1 MNEYVIFIGAVALG
15 YLSAMGITILIFK
28 HGTAVRTNLIVCTLC
43 SMFAIAGFIL
53 GKMGVSILNA
63 SITLL
68 ILLPIALV
76 LILRLIANLVHPIK
90 KLNGFIMELQN
101 GNLEQHVVLHGKDE
115 LNEVETNFN
124 LFLDYVKNIS
134 RVSSQIAE
142 GDLVVQVEPKS
153 IKDTLGVAFFTMVT
167 NLKSSMLN
175 IRQDTDQL
183 QSSSMML
190 SSNSV
195 QAGTASSQIALT
207 IQQVAKG
214 ISQQSDSV
222 TKTALTIEQMAI
234 AIDGVAKGAQEQ
246 SLAVNK
252 AAQITDAL
260 FQSINQVAENA
271 DKVKK
276 DSENASKA
284 AYDGSETINDTLAGM
299 HRIMEKVETSTVKV
313 REMGEKS
320 EKIGSIV
327 DAIEEISSQTNLL
340 ALNAA
345 IEAARAGDAGKGFAV
360 VADEVRKL
368 ADKSSN
374 EAKSIADL
382 VKIIQSTV
390 NEAIYAMDEGTR
402 EVESGVSMA
411 NNAGHAL
418 ENIQKVIAMV
428 NNQAN
433 ESARAAESMRL
444 SAKDLVSAVTSVS
457 AVVEENTAATEEM
470 AASSNIVT
478 QSIEDIASISE
489 QNSAA
494 VEQVSASA
502 MEMSQQVEE
511 VTKSVN
517 GLTEMARSLQT
528 TLEQFNLG

>member
-1 MNEYVIFIGAVALG
+1 MNDYVIFISATALG
-15 YLSAMGITILIFK
+15 FLSAMGCTILIFK
-28 HGTAVRTNLIVCTLC
+28 RGTAIRTNLIICTLC
-43 SMFAIAGFIL
+43 CMFAIAGFIL
-53 GKMGVSILNA
+53 GKLGVTILNA
-63 SITLL
+63 GITLV
-68 ILLPIALV
+68 ILLPIALL
-76 LILRLIANLVHPIK
+76 LIIRLIYNLVKPIK
-90 KLNGFIMELQN
+90 RLDGFLMELQS
-101 GNLEQHVVLHGKDE
+101 GNLDHQISLHGNDE
-115 LNEVETNFN
+115 FKEVEESFN
-124 LFLDYVKNIS
+124 QFLDYLKNIS
-134 RVSSQIAE
+134 HIASQIAE
-142 GDLVVQVEPKS
+142 GDLTVHVEPKS
-153 IKDTLGVAFFTMVT
+153 IHDTLGVAFSTMIT
-167 NLKSSMLN
+167 NLKSSMVN
-175 IRQDTDQL
+175 IHQNTDQL
-183 QSSSMML
+183 QSSSVTL

-195 QAGTASSQIALT
+195 QAGTASSQIAMT

-222 TKTALTIEQMAI
+222 TKTASTVEQMAR

-252 AAQITDAL
+252 AVQITETL
-260 FQSINQVAENA
+260 NQSINQVAENA
-271 DKVKK
+271 DRVKK
-276 DSENASKA
+276 DSEHASKA
-284 AYDGSETINDTLAGM
+284 ASDGSGIINDTLAGM
-299 HRIMEKVETSTVKV
+299 KRIKEKVETSTIKV
-313 REMGEKS
+313 REMGTKS
-320 EKIGSIV
+320 EQIASIV

-374 EAKSIADL
+374 EAKSIAAV

-390 NEAIYAMDEGTR
+390 NEAVVAMDEGTR
-402 EVESGVSMA
+402 EVENGVNMA
-411 NNAGHAL
+411 SNAGKAL
-418 ENIQKVIAMV
+418 ENIQKVITMV
-428 NNQAN
+428 NNQATQ
-433 ESARAAESMRL
+433 SAKAAESMRL
-444 SAKDLVSAVTSVS
+444 SSMDLVSAVNSVS

-470 AASSNIVT
+470 AASSSMVT

-517 GLTEMARSLQT
+517 GFSGMARSLQN
-528 TLEQFNLG
+528 TLAQFNMG